1 MYKTCAYY
9 TWTKNHKR
17 NLYKHGYRLRPL
29 LIRCVE
35 TSPPGHLKIR
45 LVRPGLTFLGHHTLL
60 IWQDQLNISSS
71 SLLGNC
77 NHHHKYYPTFGAFT
91 PKCTWRHDDRNNET
105 AAMLVYQDN
114 PVGIELF
121 SYVKT
126 FFCSYNRLFT
136 VSRWQPVTQSAW
148 SRRSYEKIDDA
159 TWVNTLHCLLSLRMD
174 AALPRAPRCG
184 SLVLKLSLV
193 LINVYG
199 WKFVGFFLTG

>member
-1 MYKTCAYY
+1 MHLLHLDEKSQEKPTQTCVQ
-9 TWTKNHKR
+9 TPTPPHKVCS
-17 NLYKHGYRLRPL
+17 NLPPRPL
-29 LIRCVE
+29 
-35 TSPPGHLKIR
+35 KNR
-45 LVRPGLTFLGHHTLL
+45 LVRPSLTFLGHRTLL
-60 IWQDQLNISSS
+60 TWQDRLNFSSS

-77 NHHHKYYPTFGAFT
+77 NHHHKYYSKFGAFT
-91 PKCTWRHDDRNNET
+91 PECTWRHDGHNNET
-105 AAMLVYQDN
+105 AAMLVYEDN

-126 FFCSYNRLFT
+126 FFCSYNGLFT
-136 VSRWQPVTQSAW
+136 VSRWQPVTQSAR
-148 SRRSYEKIDDA
+148 SRRSYGKIDDA

-174 AALPRAPRCG
+174 AALPPRCG

>member
-1 MYKTCAYY
+1 MHLLHLDEKSQEKPTQTCVQ
-9 TWTKNHKR
+9 TPTPPHKVCS
-17 NLYKHGYRLRPL
+17 NLPPRPL
-29 LIRCVE
+29 
-35 TSPPGHLKIR
+35 KNR
-45 LVRPGLTFLGHHTLL
+45 LVRPSLTFLWHHTLL
-60 IWQDQLNISSS
+60 TWQDRLNFSSS

-77 NHHHKYYPTFGAFT
+77 NHHHKYYSKFGAFT
-91 PKCTWRHDDRNNET
+91 PECTWRHDGHNNET
-105 AAMLVYQDN
+105 AAMLVYEDN

-126 FFCSYNRLFT
+126 FFCSYNGLFT
-136 VSRWQPVTQSAW
+136 VSRWQPVTQSAR
-148 SRRSYEKIDDA
+148 SRRSYGKIDDA

-174 AALPRAPRCG
+174 AALPPRCG